1 MEKQMKNSLKTAL
14 ILMTTLFLWTGCDSS
29 TTETGTLPGDM
40 TLLGLSSYT
49 KVDLNAT
56 QTSSLAYMWHEE
68 KLAHDL
74 YLALNAVNPAMQLS
88 NIATKSESAH
98 INYVEDLVEWYDI
111 NVTDIPDYNTS
122 YSAEELDAMAAGE
135 FAIDDIQN
143 LYNTLYSEGSANKIE
158 SLKVG
163 CKVEVID
170 VNDLDTFIDQSAGNQ
185 ALVDTFTTLRA
196 GSYEHY
202 WTFHSA
208 LKKAGINNGCC
219 SLGQEYCKT
228 DVYPQSM

>member
-1 MEKQMKNSLKTAL
+1 MKNSLKTAL
-14 ILMTTLFLWTGCDSS
+14 ILLTTLFLLTGCDSS
-29 TTETGTLPGDM
+29 TTETDTLPGDM

-56 QTSSLAYMWHEE
+56 QTASLAYMWHEE

-74 YLALNAVNPAMQLS
+74 YLALNKVNPAMQLK
-88 NIATKSESAH
+88 NIATKSESVH
-98 INYVEDLVEWYDI
+98 IQYVEDLVAWYDI
-111 NVTDIPDYNTS
+111 NVTDIPDYNAS
-122 YSAEELDAMAAGE
+122 YSAEELDSIAAGE

-143 LYNTLYSEGSANKIE
+143 LYNTLYNEGDANVTE

-170 VNDLDTFIDQSAGNQ
+170 VNDLDAFIEQSAQNQ

-208 LKKAGINNGCC
+208 LKKAGISNGCC
-219 SLGQEYCKT
+219 SLGKDYCKT
-228 DVYPQSM
+228 DVYPKSM